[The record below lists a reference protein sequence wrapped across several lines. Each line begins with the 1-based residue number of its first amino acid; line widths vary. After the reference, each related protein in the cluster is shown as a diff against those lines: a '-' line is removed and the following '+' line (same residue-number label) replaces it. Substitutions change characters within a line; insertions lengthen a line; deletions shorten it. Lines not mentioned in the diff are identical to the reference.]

1 MIRGV
6 KKKTRAAWEKCSFG
20 DLPPRKKNPLGDK
33 ERNRRKKDKCDL
45 VRVYF
50 ATLDFIIDVGPTPQK
65 KKPPRRR
72 EKCTFGEAPRKKNPS
87 GV

>member
-33 ERNRRKKDKCDL
+33 ERNRRKKDKYDMEQQ
-45 VRVYF
+45 RKHIHES
-50 ATLDFIIDVGPTPQK
+50 DE
-65 KKPPRRR
+65 RRQMR
-72 EKCTFGEAPRKKNPS
+72 LCNFVQLGSGLFCNP
-87 GV
+87 